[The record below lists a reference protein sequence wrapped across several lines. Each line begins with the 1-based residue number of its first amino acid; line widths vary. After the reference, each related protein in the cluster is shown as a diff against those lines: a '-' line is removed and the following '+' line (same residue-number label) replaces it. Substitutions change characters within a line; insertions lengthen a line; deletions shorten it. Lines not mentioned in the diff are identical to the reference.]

1 MNINPFAN
9 EQLIQHRNMTQSQK
23 RNINTTK
30 EGVVVNSFVK
40 DNEVSLSNLKD
51 TFIIS
56 DDTSMPSQLY
66 KDNLIVDK
74 KLLPLST
81 VALGVM
87 GAIASLTGFV
97 RYSAKASKNLAK
109 EKWLPAVTRNV
120 NLSKETSQVIY
131 QMVQSPNSKT
141 FIAGA
146 GVLTLSA
153 MAFMGKTFFDGFKE
167 IWVKRKEANIQKN
180 LQENLIAVETQAF
193 SGKMQIIRSMLSHY
207 TKEFEGFLNPP
218 EEKPDT
224 PFGRKTFA
232 QFAFTSTENK
242 TATPSF
248 LQKARENGFFN
259 VIFGMATFAG
269 IVGLGFLSLKN
280 LTKSKLHLQE
290 SLEQTKKA
298 ITQVVKTSKD
308 ETKHADKENLEH
320 MFLEIEHSRGIKEF
334 VKEQISAL
342 NWTKEE
348 KTDFEKKIIEK
359 IETSTTNVNPNIGG
373 DGTPKPAF
381 NSFVDDY
388 KAFFY
393 NWLLDTSNPQ
403 FGLLFGGVTAIT
415 AIGYGGKLTGDALKE
430 VQVKKINA
438 QTELDL
444 QKRLV
449 STELR
454 NFKAKKDSAINP
466 LVKEFY
472 KQVDSGKRTK
482 EELKIMA
489 ENILFEVKNGPPF
502 VYS

>member
-9 EQLIQHRNMTQSQK
+9 EQLIQHRNLTQSQK

-40 DNEVSLSNLKD
+40 DNEASLSNLKD

-56 DDTSMPSQLY
+56 DDISLPSQLY
-66 KDNLIVDK
+66 KDNQVIDK
-74 KLLPLST
+74 KLLPLSAI
-81 VALGVM
+81 ALGVM
-87 GAIASLTGFV
+87 GAIAGLTGFV

-153 MAFMGKTFFDGFKE
+153 MAFMGKTFFDGYKD

-180 LQENLIAVETQAF
+180 LQENLIEVETQAF
-193 SGKMQIIRSMLSHY
+193 SGKMQIIRSMLSKY

-232 QFAFTSTENK
+232 QFAFTSSKET
-242 TATPSF
+242 SI
-248 LQKARENGFFN
+248 QKKEKDNGIAN
-259 VIFGMATFAG
+259 LLLGIGTLAG

-280 LTKSKLHLQE
+280 LTKSKIHLKE
-290 SLEQTKKA
+290 SLEQTKQA
-298 ITQVVKTSKD
+298 IVQIVKTSAK
-308 ETKHADKENLEH
+308 ETKQADEENLEH
-320 MFLEIEHSRGIKEF
+320 MFVEIENSKGIKEF

-342 NWTKEE
+342 NWTKEDKE
-348 KTDFEKKIIEK
+348 DFEKKIITK
-359 IETSTTNVNPNIGG
+359 IETSTTKVNPNIGG

-403 FGLLFGGVTAIT
+403 FGLLFGGITAIT
-415 AIGYGGKLTGDALKE
+415 AIGYGGKLAGEALKD

-438 QTELDL
+438 QTELEL

-454 NFKAKKDSAINP
+454 NFKAKKDSAIKP
-466 LVKEFY
+466 LIKEFY

-482 EELKIMA
+482 QELKTMA
-489 ENILFEVKNGPPF
+489 ENILFEIKNGPPF